1 MSPLHRASVI
11 LVAAVLVGA
20 AGCAGGD
27 RGAVSSA
34 DHVRVVVLPYLNFV
48 PFHIAAEEGLFAAHG
63 LDVEFIKLPRNQD
76 IMASLATGQVDVAG
90 GMVTVNELS
99 LAAGGARVRMVA
111 DLGRLAPGHCTFT
124 AFLTRRE
131 LLESGALQDPDRI
144 RELVFDADL
153 LIPWGYFIDELL
165 RPTGLTVDDLNIV
178 NVPPVATMDALAK
191 GSVDVTI
198 DSEPFLT
205 FHRANEDTVVLA
217 RGEDLVPNFII
228 TMLMYGPT
236 MLDERPE
243 VGERFATAMLEAIR
257 VYREGKTPRNLEI
270 AELGTGL
277 TEEQLSQACW
287 PEIPADGRFDPAQL
301 RGYQEWN
308 VAHGYV
314 DRVLAADEL
323 FDQRFID
330 AANAAMAR

>member
-1 MSPLHRASVI
+1 
-11 LVAAVLVGA
+11 
-20 AGCAGGD
+20 
-27 RGAVSSA
+27 
-34 DHVRVVVLPYLNFV
+34 
-48 PFHIAAEEGLFAAHG
+48 
-63 LDVEFIKLPRNQD
+63 
-76 IMASLATGQVDVAG
+76 
-90 GMVTVNELS
+90 
-99 LAAGGARVRMVA
+99 
-111 DLGRLAPGHCTFT
+111 
-124 AFLTRRE
+124 
-131 LLESGALQDPDRI
+131 
-144 RELVFDADL
+144 
-153 LIPWGYFIDELL
+153 
-165 RPTGLTVDDLNIV
+165 
-178 NVPPVATMDALAK
+178 DALDK
-191 GSVDVTI
+191 GSVDVTL

>member
-1 MSPLHRASVI
+1 MSPLRCALLILLASLPAGV
-11 LVAAVLVGA
+11 

-27 RGAVSSA
+27 RGADSGV
-34 DHVRVVVLPYLNFV
+34 DHVRAVVLPYLNFV
-48 PFHIAAEEGLFAAHG
+48 PFHIAAEEGLFTAQG

-76 IMASLATGQVDVAG
+76 IMTSLATGQVDVAG

-131 LLESGALQDPDRI
+131 LLESGALQDPERI

-153 LIPWGYFIDELL
+153 LIRWGYFIDELL
-165 RPTGLTVDDLNIV
+165 RPVGLTVDDLNIV
-178 NVPPVATMDALAK
+178 NVQPVAAMDALAR
-191 GSVDVTI
+191 GSIDVTI

-217 RGEDLVPNFII
+217 RGEDLVPDFII
-228 TMLMYGPT
+228 TVLMYGPT

-257 VYREGKTPRNLEI
+257 IYRQGKTPRNLEI
-270 AELGTGL
+270 AEIGTGL
-277 TEEQLSQACW
+277 TEERLAEACW
-287 PEIPADGRFDPAQL
+287 PEIPADGRIDPSLL
-301 RGYQEWN
+301 RGYQAWS

-314 DRVLAADEL
+314 DRVVGDDEL

-330 AANAAMAR
+330 AANAALAR